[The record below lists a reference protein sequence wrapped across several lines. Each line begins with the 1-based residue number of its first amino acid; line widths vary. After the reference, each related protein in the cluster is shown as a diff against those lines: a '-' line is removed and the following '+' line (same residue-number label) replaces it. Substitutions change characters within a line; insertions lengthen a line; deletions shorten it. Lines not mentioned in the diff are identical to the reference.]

1 MEKFEIKEIKNKKI
15 WEDFLFKIKE
25 KTFLQSFNW
34 GEFNKLMGNKI
45 WRLGIYEKI
54 PNTKCQMSNLIGVAL
69 VIKIE
74 AKRGNF
80 LLLAH
85 GPNINSKVK
94 TLKSKVL
101 EALLKELKKIA
112 KKEGCSFIRMVPL
125 WEKNIENQKL
135 LQEFGFRE
143 AQMHASAYEATLKLD
158 VSLPEKELLMGFRKT
173 TRYLI
178 RQALKNPDLK
188 IIKSNKIE
196 DIKIYDKLN
205 QKVARYQKFFPF
217 SFEFLKNEFDVFRK
231 ENQALLFFGKYKDK
245 IIAAAFL
252 IFWSKIAFYHQA
264 ALLPEYRKIPIS
276 YLILWEAI
284 KEAKKRNCQFFDFW
298 GYIDPKKNP
307 KHPWA
312 GPTLFKMG
320 FGGKKRE
327 YLKTQDLPLSKKY
340 WLTWIFEKIRKI
352 KRRL

>member
-135 LQEFGFRE
+135 LQEFGF
-143 AQMHASAYEATLKLD
+143 
-158 VSLPEKELLMGFRKT
+158 F
-173 TRYLI
+173 
-178 RQALKNPDLK
+178 
-188 IIKSNKIE
+188 
-196 DIKIYDKLN
+196 
-205 QKVARYQKFFPF
+205 
-217 SFEFLKNEFDVFRK
+217 
-231 ENQALLFFGKYKDK
+231 
-245 IIAAAFL
+245 
-252 IFWSKIAFYHQA
+252 
-264 ALLPEYRKIPIS
+264 
-276 YLILWEAI
+276 
-284 KEAKKRNCQFFDFW
+284 
-298 GYIDPKKNP
+298 
-307 KHPWA
+307 
-312 GPTLFKMG
+312 
-320 FGGKKRE
+320 
-327 YLKTQDLPLSKKY
+327 
-340 WLTWIFEKIRKI
+340 
-352 KRRL
+352 